1 MVNVHQWDEFQ
12 KAAEE
17 LYSLS
22 PKTTRY
28 VAKYRHV
35 EGKLVLKVTD
45 DRTVLKYKTDQMQDL
60 NKFERLNR
68 SLMAKMHNR
77 IPAANVLDPSAT
89 SSSSVAGGGPGASLA
104 STPAPTQPQGHTT
117 ASNTISSPSLQQGGG
132 GGKAKRNKRK

>member
-1 MVNVHQWDEFQ
+1 MVNIHQWDEFQ

-22 PKTTRY
+22 PSRTRY

-45 DRTVLKYKTDQMQDL
+45 DRTCLKYKTDQMQDL

-77 IPAANVLDPSAT
+77 IPSAT
-89 SSSSVAGGGPGASLA
+89 SAEAVASGVPS
-104 STPAPTQPQGHTT
+104 APTPSQPAATT
-117 ASNTISSPSLQQGGG
+117 TISSPALQQGGG
-132 GGKAKRNKRK
+132 GKAKKNKRK

>member
-1 MVNVHQWDEFQ
+1 MVNIQQWDEFQ

-17 LYSLS
+17 LYMLAPNS
-22 PKTTRY
+22 TRY
-28 VAKYRHV
+28 VAKYRHI

-77 IPAANVLDPSAT
+77 IPAPVTETPASASAPAGSVPSAV
-89 SSSSVAGGGPGASLA
+89 SASA
-104 STPAPTQPQGHTT
+104 PAQPAAT
-117 ASNTISSPSLQQGGG
+117 ATISSPSIQQGGG
-132 GGKAKRNKRK
+132 GKKKNRRK

>member
-1 MVNVHQWDEFQ
+1 MVNILQWDEFQ

-17 LYSLS
+17 LYLLS
-22 PKTTRY
+22 PNTTRY

-45 DRTVLKYKTDQMQDL
+45 DRTCLKYKTDQMQDL

-77 IPAANVLDPSAT
+77 IPAPVTENSAPAAT
-89 SSSSVAGGGPGASLA
+89 AAPSSSSTVSAPGPAQAAVSA
-104 STPAPTQPQGHTT
+104 
-117 ASNTISSPSLQQGGG
+117 TISSPSIQQGG
-132 GGKAKRNKRK
+132 GGKAKKNKRR

>member
-1 MVNVHQWDEFQ
+1 MVNIHQWDEFQ

-17 LYSLS
+17 LYLLS

-45 DRTVLKYKTDQMQDL
+45 DRTCLKYKTDQMQDL

-77 IPAANVLDPSAT
+77 APTQES
-89 SSSSVAGGGPGASLA
+89 
-104 STPAPTQPQGHTT
+104 STPAAAA
-117 ASNTISSPSLQQGGG
+117 ASSALGNFY
-132 GGKAKRNKRK
+132 ARVF

>member
-1 MVNVHQWDEFQ
+1 MVNIQSWDEFQ

-17 LYSLS
+17 LYAMEPLR
-22 PKTTRY
+22 TRY

-45 DRTVLKYKTDQMQDL
+45 DRTCLKYKTDQMQDL

-77 IPAANVLDPSAT
+77 APAAETTELPIVSA
-89 SSSSVAGGGPGASLA
+89 VA
-104 STPAPTQPQGHTT
+104 TT
-117 ASNTISSPSLQQGGG
+117 AAATTSQTATPTISSPMQQGG
-132 GGKAKRNKRK
+132 GGKAKKNKRR

>member
-1 MVNVHQWDEFQ
+1 MVNILQWDEFQ

-17 LYSLS
+17 LYMMS
-22 PKTTRY
+22 PKRTRY

-45 DRTVLKYKTDQMQDL
+45 DLTVLKYKTDQMQDL

-77 IPAANVLDPSAT
+77 LPAPAETTGSTSA
-89 SSSSVAGGGPGASLA
+89 AAPA
-104 STPAPTQPQGHTT
+104 STQPVMN
-117 ASNTISSPSLQQGGG
+117 SSTISSPVIQQGG
-132 GGKAKRNKRK
+132 GGKAKKNKRK

>member
-1 MVNVHQWDEFQ
+1 MVNIQQWDEFQ
-12 KAAEE
+12 KSAEE
-17 LYSLS
+17 LYSMS

-45 DRTVLKYKTDQMQDL
+45 DRTCLKYKTDQLQDL

-77 IPAANVLDPSAT
+77 APQESASPSSHTLPATAA
-89 SSSSVAGGGPGASLA
+89 
-104 STPAPTQPQGHTT
+104 APV
-117 ASNTISSPSLQQGGG
+117 TISSPSLQQGGG
-132 GGKAKRNKRK
+132 GKAKKNKRK

>member
-1 MVNVHQWDEFQ
+1 MVNIQQWDEFQ

-17 LYSLS
+17 LYALS
-22 PKTTRY
+22 PNSTRY

-35 EGKLVLKVTD
+35 DGKLVLKVTD

-77 IPAANVLDPSAT
+77 VPAPVTETLVPAVPSA
-89 SSSSVAGGGPGASLA
+89 SASA
-104 STPAPTQPQGHTT
+104 TAQPAVT
-117 ASNTISSPSLQQGGG
+117 ATISSPSTQQGGG
-132 GGKAKRNKRK
+132 GKKKNRRK

>member
-1 MVNVHQWDEFQ
+1 MVNILQWDEFQ

-22 PKTTRY
+22 PSRTRY

-45 DRTVLKYKTDQMQDL
+45 DRTCLKYKTDQMQDL

-77 IPAANVLDPSAT
+77 IPSAT
-89 SSSSVAGGGPGASLA
+89 SAEAAASGAPSA
-104 STPAPTQPQGHTT
+104 PSPSQPAAT
-117 ASNTISSPSLQQGGG
+117 ATTISSPALQQGGG
-132 GGKAKRNKRK
+132 GKAKKNKRK

>member
-1 MVNVHQWDEFQ
+1 MVNIHQWDEFQ

-17 LYSLS
+17 LYLLS

-45 DRTVLKYKTDQMQDL
+45 DRTCFKYKTDQMQDL

-77 IPAANVLDPSAT
+77 
-89 SSSSVAGGGPGASLA
+89 
-104 STPAPTQPQGHTT
+104 APTQESSAGPAAAGSAAAGSAPAHPSAAAAPAT
-117 ASNTISSPSLQQGGG
+117 AAAPVTISSPVIQQQSG
-132 GGKAKRNKRK
+132 GGKAKKNKRR

>member
-1 MVNVHQWDEFQ
+1 MVNIHQWDEFQ

-17 LYSLS
+17 LYLLS

-45 DRTVLKYKTDQMQDL
+45 DRTCLKYKTDQMQDL

-68 SLMAKMHNR
+68 SLMAKMHNKA
-77 IPAANVLDPSAT
+77 PAAES
-89 SSSSVAGGGPGASLA
+89 
-104 STPAPTQPQGHTT
+104 STPAASTGAGAPAHPSASAAPAT
-117 ASNTISSPSLQQGGG
+117 AAAPVTISSPAIQQQGG
-132 GGKAKRNKRK
+132 GGKAKKNKRR

>member
-1 MVNVHQWDEFQ
+1 MVNIHQWDEFQ

-17 LYSLS
+17 LYLLS

-45 DRTVLKYKTDQMQDL
+45 DRTCFKYKTDQMQDL

-77 IPAANVLDPSAT
+77 
-89 SSSSVAGGGPGASLA
+89 
-104 STPAPTQPQGHTT
+104 APTQESSTGSAT
-117 ASNTISSPSLQQGGG
+117 AGSAPAHPSAAAAPATVAAPVTISSPVIQQQGG
-132 GGKAKRNKRK
+132 GGKAKKNKRR

>member
-1 MVNVHQWDEFQ
+1 MVNIHQWDEFQ

-22 PKTTRY
+22 PSRTRY

-35 EGKLVLKVTD
+35 EGKLVLKVTN
-45 DRTVLKYKTDQMQDL
+45 DRTCLKYKTDQMQDL

-77 IPAANVLDPSAT
+77 IP
-89 SSSSVAGGGPGASLA
+89 SVAPAEAAASGAGAAPSP
-104 STPAPTQPQGHTT
+104 SQPAAAAAT
-117 ASNTISSPSLQQGGG
+117 TISSPALQQGGG
-132 GGKAKRNKRK
+132 GKAKKNKRK

>member
-1 MVNVHQWDEFQ
+1 MVNIHQWDEFQ

-17 LYSLS
+17 LYLLS

-45 DRTVLKYKTDQMQDL
+45 DRTCFKYKTDQMQDL

-77 IPAANVLDPSAT
+77 APTES
-89 SSSSVAGGGPGASLA
+89 
-104 STPAPTQPQGHTT
+104 STPAAAASSVSAPAAASAASAHPSAAAT
-117 ASNTISSPSLQQGGG
+117 APVTISSPVIQQGG
-132 GGKAKRNKRK
+132 GGKAKKNKRR

>member
-1 MVNVHQWDEFQ
+1 MVNIHQWDEFQ

-17 LYSLS
+17 LYLLS

-45 DRTVLKYKTDQMQDL
+45 DRTCFKYKTDQMQDL

-77 IPAANVLDPSAT
+77 
-89 SSSSVAGGGPGASLA
+89 
-104 STPAPTQPQGHTT
+104 APTQESSAGSAAAGSAPAHPSAAAAPAT
-117 ASNTISSPSLQQGGG
+117 AAAPVTISSPVIQQSG
-132 GGKAKRNKRK
+132 GGKAKKNKRR

>member
-1 MVNVHQWDEFQ
+1 MVNIHQWDEFQ

-17 LYSLS
+17 LYLLS

-45 DRTVLKYKTDQMQDL
+45 DRTCLKYKTDQMQDL

-68 SLMAKMHNR
+68 SLMAKMHNKA
-77 IPAANVLDPSAT
+77 PAPESSTPVASTGVGAAAHPSA
-89 SSSSVAGGGPGASLA
+89 SAA
-104 STPAPTQPQGHTT
+104 PAT
-117 ASNTISSPSLQQGGG
+117 AAAPVTISSPAIQQQGG
-132 GGKAKRNKRK
+132 GGKAKKNKRR

>member
-1 MVNVHQWDEFQ
+1 MVNIHQWDEFQ

-22 PKTTRY
+22 PSRTRY

-45 DRTVLKYKTDQMQDL
+45 DRTCLKYKTDQMQDL

-77 IPAANVLDPSAT
+77 IPLATSAEAAASGVPSAPSPSQPAT
-89 SSSSVAGGGPGASLA
+89 A
-104 STPAPTQPQGHTT
+104 ST
-117 ASNTISSPSLQQGGG
+117 TISSPALQQGGG
-132 GGKAKRNKRK
+132 GKAKKNKRK

>member
-1 MVNVHQWDEFQ
+1 MVNIHQWDEFQ

-17 LYSLS
+17 LYLLS

-45 DRTVLKYKTDQMQDL
+45 DRTCLKYKTDQMQDL

-77 IPAANVLDPSAT
+77 VPAQESSTTAAGAPASTGSAT
-89 SSSSVAGGGPGASLA
+89 PAHPSSAA
-104 STPAPTQPQGHTT
+104 PAT
-117 ASNTISSPSLQQGGG
+117 AAAPVTISSPSIQHQGG
-132 GGKAKRNKRK
+132 GGKAKKNKRR

>member
-1 MVNVHQWDEFQ
+1 MVNIHQWDEFQ

-17 LYSLS
+17 LYLLS

-45 DRTVLKYKTDQMQDL
+45 DRTCLKYKTDQMQDL

-77 IPAANVLDPSAT
+77 APAPEPSTTTAVPAAAAGAHPSAT
-89 SSSSVAGGGPGASLA
+89 AA
-104 STPAPTQPQGHTT
+104 PAT
-117 ASNTISSPSLQQGGG
+117 AAAPVTISSPVVQQGG
-132 GGKAKRNKRK
+132 GGKAKKNKRR